1 MKKFFI
7 IVFSMTIIMVFA
19 TGALASFAQG
29 IVNPARFF
37 VVDTTGDNSVKLDI
51 TPVLGSGILKYSF
64 DKITWTIP
72 AGSSAIFSGLDA
84 YGGERLVYWMLDLDK
99 DAFLKF
105 SGERTGGY
113 GNVLMVWSTDPSY
126 EIKLVT
132 PENCDAV
139 NPVPIGSSALLL
151 GSSIFGLMG
160 FGLWRKNKIL
170 GNE

>member
-1 MKKFFI
+1 MIDKRGKALHAI
-7 IVFSMTIIMVFA
+7 IAILIELEEETFSDPLSEAMENFDSYMNRLNA
-19 TGALASFAQG
+19 TEGYLYD
-29 IVNPARFF
+29 R
-37 VVDTTGDNSVKLDI
+37 
-51 TPVLGSGILKYSF
+51 
-64 DKITWTIP
+64 
-72 AGSSAIFSGLDA
+72 
-84 YGGERLVYWMLDLDK
+84 
-99 DAFLKF
+99 
-105 SGERTGGY
+105 Y